1 MKLEVI
7 SNINMDSLKFYIKE
21 YEFVESCGFGNFM
34 LDLNNEKSSIYKSD
48 SEFVIL
54 FLDLQEL
61 DFSIDEVIFAI
72 EKFLKNSNK
81 ILIVNTFVFQFYIDT
96 FLHNLFEKELKY
108 NLKVLELSKRYSNL
122 LVFNFHKLLKENI
135 LDSRYWYLGK
145 IKFNKKGFEL
155 IAREIDNLINAYKF
169 GSKKVLVLD
178 LDNTLWGGIIGEE
191 EIELSNDGIGK
202 VYLDFQKNI
211 KKLKGLGVLL
221 AICSKNNY
229 EDGIKGLNHINS
241 VLKEED
247 FIVKKINWQ
256 DKAANIKEIAKEL
269 NLGEDALVFI
279 DDNPVERE
287 IVKKMTNAVVV
298 DFPEDI
304 YSLNDWFIKEVVE
317 KHFAKISLTDED
329 KKKQEQYLAKIKREK
344 VAKEMSYEEFL
355 KSLEITLEFFINDE
369 RFIKRYAQM
378 TQKTN
383 QFNLTTIRYTEN
395 DIKKFLESSEYDVI
409 AVNYKDK
416 FANEG
421 VTALAII
428 KKDSDIHIDTF
439 LLSCRIIKRKVEDAL
454 IEKIF
459 SMYKGKKIYGYYYP
473 TKKNMQVKDMY
484 LKFGFKKIDENRFLK
499 EN

>member
-7 SNINMDSLKFYIKE
+7 SNINMDSLKFYMKD
-21 YEFVESCGFGNFM
+21 YEFIESCSFGNF
-34 LDLNNEKSSIYKSD
+34 LIDLNDENSSIYKSE

-54 FLDLQEL
+54 FLDLQDEL
-61 DFSIDEVIFAI
+61 DIDELLSAI
-72 EKFLKNSNK
+72 KKFLTLSNK
-81 ILIVNTFVFQFYIDT
+81 TLIINSCSYQYYIDT
-96 FLHNLFEKELKY
+96 YLHNLFEKELKF
-108 NLKVLELSKRYSNL
+108 NLELIKLTKEYSNL
-122 LVFNFHKLLKENI
+122 LLFNFHKI
-135 LDSRYWYLGK
+135 LREHIFDNRYWYLGR

-155 IAREIDNLINAYKF
+155 IAKEIDNLIKTYKY

-191 EIELSNDGIGK
+191 EIELSNDGVGK
-202 VYLDFQKNI
+202 IYLDFQKNI
-211 KKLKGLGVLL
+211 KKLKNQGVLL

-247 FIVKKINWQ
+247 FIIKKINWQ
-256 DKAANIKEIAKEL
+256 DKATNIKEIAKEL
-269 NLGEDALVFI
+269 NLGEEALVFI

-287 IVKKMTNAVVV
+287 IVKQMTNAIVV

-304 YSLNDWFIKEVVE
+304 YNLNDWFIKEVVE
-317 KHFAKISLTDED
+317 KYFAKISLTDED
-329 KKKQEQYLAKIKREK
+329 KRKQEQYLAKIKREQI
-344 VAKEMSYEEFL
+344 AKKMNYEEFL
-355 KSLEITLEFFINDE
+355 KSLKIELQFFINDK

-383 QFNLTTIRYTEN
+383 QFNLTTKRYTEN
-395 DIKKFLESSEYDVI
+395 DIKNFLESNEYDVI

-421 VTALAII
+421 ITALAII
-428 KKDSDIHIDTF
+428 KKENDIHIDTF
-439 LLSCRIIKRKVEDAL
+439 LLSCRVIKRKVEDAL
-454 IEKIF
+454 IRKIF
-459 SMYKGKKIYGYYYP
+459 SMYKNKKIYGYYYP

-484 LKFGFKKIDENRFLK
+484 LNFGFKKINENTFLK